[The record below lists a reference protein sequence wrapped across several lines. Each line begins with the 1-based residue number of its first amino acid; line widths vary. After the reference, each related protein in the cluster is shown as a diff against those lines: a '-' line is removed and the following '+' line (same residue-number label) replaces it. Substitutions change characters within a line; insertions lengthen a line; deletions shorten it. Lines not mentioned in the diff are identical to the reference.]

1 MTCEIWPFGCAI
13 AAADGERAM
22 SLLGTIRDY
31 RDLRTLSPE
40 EATALCGELR
50 ERIIDVVLDRG
61 GHLASSLGAV
71 ELIVGLLRLFDPAE
85 DRIIFDVGH
94 QAYAYKILTGR
105 DDVFNTLRTWGGIS
119 GFPKHRESPFD
130 HFDVGHSSTSLSAGL
145 GYAKARDIK
154 GEGHEVVAFI
164 GDGALLN
171 GLALEALNNVKSADT
186 KLIIILN
193 DNEWS
198 INRKVGGLAECLA
211 RMRSHSSYRRLKAF
225 IKEHCRNLPK
235 GEGIEAFLGRVKDH
249 VKAFLQPSNFFEEL
263 DISYWGPFDGH
274 DLEDIEA
281 VLALARR
288 YDRPVL
294 IHFLTE
300 KGRGYRPAEEN
311 PTKFHG
317 ISCRPDPSLPKEP
330 SLPSWSTAVCDI
342 LRERAAADPRVVALT
357 AAMMEGSKLNAFA
370 RDFPDRFFDVGIA
383 EGHLLT
389 FAAGLAAGGLRPVA
403 TIYATFLQRAMDQLV
418 EDIAMQGHPVIVAVD
433 RAGLVGE
440 DGETHHGLL
449 DVCWGRA
456 VPGLAM
462 MAPRDVID
470 LRAMFDYAFTLAG
483 PSMIRYPR
491 GCAPLVVGPET
502 RPDIAS
508 GRAQCLVEGEE
519 TLLVGY
525 GSTIPLLL
533 EAQRRCLALG
543 LPSPSVVDLRF
554 LKPLDWTSLD
564 DWISAHR
571 RVLIVEEGY
580 AAGSVGEAL
589 GAHISSQGLHVD
601 FEMIAVAD
609 AYIPQGTQEEQW
621 KSCGFSVETIL
632 ARIRPCHVP
641 TAP

>member
-1 MTCEIWPFGCAI
+1 
-13 AAADGERAM
+13 M
-22 SLLGTIRDY
+22 SLLGAIRDY
-31 RDLRTLSPE
+31 RDLRALSRE
-40 EATALCGELR
+40 ELLELCGELR

-71 ELIVGLLRLFDPAE
+71 ELIVSLLRVFDPAD

-94 QAYAYKILTGR
+94 QTYAYKILTGR

-145 GYAKARDIK
+145 GYAKARDIR
-154 GEGHEVVAFI
+154 GESHEVLAFI

-171 GLALEALNNVKSADT
+171 GLALEALNNVKAADT
-186 KLIIILN
+186 KLIIVLN

-211 RMRSHSSYRRLKAF
+211 RMRSHSSYRKFKAF
-225 IKEHCRNLPK
+225 IKRRCRNLPG
-235 GEGIEAFLGRVKDH
+235 GEGLEDFLGRVKDH
-249 VKAFLQPSNFFEEL
+249 VKTFLQPSNFFEEL

-274 DLEDIEA
+274 DLEEVEA
-281 VLALARR
+281 ILSLARR
-288 YDRPVL
+288 YDGPVL

-300 KGRGYRPAEEN
+300 KGRGYSPAEAN

-317 ISCRPDPSLPKEP
+317 LACRPDPSTPTPKEP
-330 SLPSWSTAVCDI
+330 PLPSWSSAVCDI
-342 LRERAAADPRVVALT
+342 LRERAAVDPRVVALT

-449 DVCWGRA
+449 DVCWGRSI
-456 VPGLAM
+456 PGLSM
-462 MAPRDVID
+462 MAPRDVVD
-470 LRAMFDYAFTLAG
+470 LRAMFDHAFALPG

-491 GCAPLVVGPET
+491 GCAPLVVGPKD
-502 RPDIAS
+502 RPHVAS

-519 TLLVGY
+519 ILLIGY
-525 GSTIPLLL
+525 GGILPLLL
-533 EAQRRCLALG
+533 EVQGRCLSLG

-554 LKPLDWTSLD
+554 LKPLDWVSLD

-571 RVLIVEEGY
+571 CVRVVEECY
-580 AAGSVGEAL
+580 AAGSVGEEL
-589 GAHISSQGLHVD
+589 GAHIAAQGLSID
-601 FEMIAVAD
+601 FGTIAVAD
-609 AYIPQGTQEEQW
+609 TYIPQGTQEEQW
-621 KSCGFSVETIL
+621 QFCGLSVEAIL
-632 ARIRPCHVP
+632 SQIRPCHVP